1 MHERR
6 QIPLR
11 VRGGGARG
19 AGPAARNSSGPG
31 QQKALRVQT
40 EGGGK
45 ENGRRAYLA
54 GLAVLA
60 VVRLNFEVNFSTR
73 PAVSTRRFSPV

>member
-1 MHERR
+1 M
-6 QIPLR
+6 
-11 VRGGGARG
+11 RGSQGATRDNRTH
-19 AGPAARNSSGPG
+19 AGNKKPSAFQA
-31 QQKALRVQT
+31 

-45 ENGRRAYLA
+45 ENWRRAYLA

-60 VVRLNFEVNFSTR
+60 VVRLNFVVNFSTR